1 MERTYWIEYLLWDPY
16 KIFCMLPWLQI
27 PSQTQRYFHE
37 KELGSSSHTWLYI
50 CTCTCRDVC
59 VYVSTTTTTFLPIS
73 ILILIFILIPTPRS
87 IPSSFLMPIPALY
100 LSPPH
105 SHNRNSILSPTH
117 AHPCLHL
124 PPLVQLLPHV
134 YMHTCRSTS
143 VHSEWWREGEQV
155 TNTARPFCPEP
166 KAAEAKALFR
176 YHIRRVRIP

>member
-100 LSPPH
+100 LSPPTPITATPYSVPPTHTHACIYPH
-105 SHNRNSILSPTH
+105 SSNSFPTYICTPAGQLLFILSGEGKESKLPTQH
-117 AHPCLHL
+117 DHF
-124 PPLVQLLPHV
+124 VQSLKLL
-134 YMHTCRSTS
+134 RQ
-143 VHSEWWREGEQV
+143 R
-155 TNTARPFCPEP
+155 
-166 KAAEAKALFR
+166 R
-176 YHIRRVRIP
+176 YLDIT